1 MDTVMNSQTSDFVR
15 EDGTVVVMAPFVLS
29 AQISKLPE
37 EAGRLQNSFGTTPA
51 EVEEA
56 FFQYA
61 KWKPV

>member
-1 MDTVMNSQTSDFVR
+1 MERSSL
-15 EDGTVVVMAPFVLS
+15 APFVLS